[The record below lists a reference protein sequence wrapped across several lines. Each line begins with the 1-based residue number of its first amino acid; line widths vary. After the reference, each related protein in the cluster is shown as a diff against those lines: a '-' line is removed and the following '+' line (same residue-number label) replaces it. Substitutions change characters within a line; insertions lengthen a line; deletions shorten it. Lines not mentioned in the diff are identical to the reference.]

1 MTTVAI
7 HQPNYA
13 PWLGYFH
20 KLARADVFVFLD
32 DVQFSKGSYIN
43 RVQIADDGAARW
55 LTQPVSVSLGTPIV
69 DVRIARDDWKRA
81 HLDTLRGA
89 YSQAAAFK
97 DVWPEV
103 ENIYETLPSDDLAQV
118 NEALI
123 TALAGKLEIDTK
135 TVRSSQVDTDGLAG
149 DDRLVAIG
157 RQLAPGGTYLSGKGG
172 GNYQNPDKFASAGLG
187 LEYTQFEHPVYH
199 QGGRDFTQGLSVLDA
214 VFHLG
219 WAGTARLLAPH

>member
-1 MTTVAI
+1 MTTIAI

-43 RVQIADDGAARW
+43 RVQIAGEDAARW
-55 LTQPVSVSLGTPIV
+55 LTLPVSVSLGTSIS
-69 DVRIARDDWKRA
+69 DVRIVRDDWKRA
-81 HLDTLRGA
+81 HLDTLKGT

-97 DVWPEV
+97 DAWPDV
-103 ENIYETLPSDDLAQV
+103 EEIYESLPGDDLART
-118 NEALI
+118 NEALV
-123 TALAGKLEIDTK
+123 TALAWKLEIRTK

-149 DDRLVAIG
+149 DNRLIAIV

-172 GNYQNPDKFASAGLG
+172 GKYQDADKFASAGLG
-187 LEYTQFEHPVYH
+187 LEYTNFEHPVYD
-199 QGGRDFTQGLSVLDA
+199 QGGREFAQGLSVLDA
-214 VFHLG
+214 IFHLG